1 MKKSKKNDEI
11 YSTIEPLDN
20 SGVAG
25 VYDILRSVLISA
37 SILILIITF
46 VFTMVIVDG
55 RSMQHTLESGD
66 KIIVTKMGY
75 QPKDGDVIVV
85 GKSEEGYSKPIVK
98 RVIATEGQTLEIDF
112 ENQQVIV
119 DGKVLD
125 EPYISS
131 ETIEGTAEIPEVIPE
146 GYVFVMGDNRYIS
159 MDSRYKDIGL
169 VNVDDIVGKA
179 VLWYFL
185 LTDLDLL
192 SKKSKSY
199 CNRLLSVL

>member
-98 RVIATEGQTLEIDF
+98 RVIATEGQTLKIDF

-179 VLWYFL
+179 VFVVFPF
-185 LTDLDLL
+185 D
-192 SKKSKSY
+192 
-199 CNRLLSVL
+199 RFGFIE

>member
-1 MKKSKKNDEI
+1 MKKNKKNDEI
-11 YSTIEPLDN
+11 YSTIEPLGN

-131 ETIEGTAEIPEVIPE
+131 ETIEGTAEIPDVIPE

-179 VLWYFL
+179 VFVVFPF
-185 LTDLDLL
+185 D
-192 SKKSKSY
+192 
-199 CNRLLSVL
+199 RFGFIE

>member
-11 YSTIEPLDN
+11 YWTIEPLDN

-98 RVIATEGQTLEIDF
+98 RVIATEGQTLKIDF

-179 VLWYFL
+179 VFVVFPF
-185 LTDLDLL
+185 D
-192 SKKSKSY
+192 
-199 CNRLLSVL
+199 RFGFIE

>member
-20 SGVAG
+20 SGVTG
-25 VYDILRSVLISA
+25 VYDILRSVFISA

-85 GKSEEGYSKPIVK
+85 GKSEDGYSKPIVK
-98 RVIATEGQTLEIDF
+98 RVIAIEGQTLKIDF

-179 VLWYFL
+179 VFVVFPF
-185 LTDLDLL
+185 D
-192 SKKSKSY
+192 
-199 CNRLLSVL
+199 RFGFIE

>member
-85 GKSEEGYSKPIVK
+85 GKSEDGYSKPIVK
-98 RVIATEGQTLEIDF
+98 RVIATEGQTLKIDF

-179 VLWYFL
+179 VFVVFPF
-185 LTDLDLL
+185 D
-192 SKKSKSY
+192 
-199 CNRLLSVL
+199 RFGFIE

>member
-25 VYDILRSVLISA
+25 VYDILRSVFISV

-98 RVIATEGQTLEIDF
+98 RVIATEGQTLKIDF

-179 VLWYFL
+179 VFVVFPF
-185 LTDLDLL
+185 D
-192 SKKSKSY
+192 
-199 CNRLLSVL
+199 RFGFIE

>member
-11 YSTIEPLDN
+11 YSTIELLDN

-25 VYDILRSVLISA
+25 VYDILRSVFISA

-66 KIIVTKMGY
+66 KIVVTKMGY

-98 RVIATEGQTLEIDF
+98 RVIATEGQTLKIDF

-179 VLWYFL
+179 VF
-185 LTDLDLL
+185 
-192 SKKSKSY
+192 
-199 CNRLLSVL
+199 VLFPFDRFGFIE

>member
-85 GKSEEGYSKPIVK
+85 GKSEERYSKPIVK

-119 DGKVLD
+119 DGKGLD

-179 VLWYFL
+179 VFVVFPF
-185 LTDLDLL
+185 D
-192 SKKSKSY
+192 
-199 CNRLLSVL
+199 RFGFIE

>member
-25 VYDILRSVLISA
+25 VYDILRSVFISA

-98 RVIATEGQTLEIDF
+98 RVIATEGQTLKIDF

-179 VLWYFL
+179 VFVVFPI
-185 LTDLDLL
+185 D
-192 SKKSKSY
+192 
-199 CNRLLSVL
+199 RFGFIE

>member
-179 VLWYFL
+179 VFVVFPF
-185 LTDLDLL
+185 D
-192 SKKSKSY
+192 
-199 CNRLLSVL
+199 RFGFIE

>member
-11 YSTIEPLDN
+11 YSTIEPLGN

-131 ETIEGTAEIPEVIPE
+131 ETIEGTAEIPDVIPE

-179 VLWYFL
+179 VFVVFPF
-185 LTDLDLL
+185 D
-192 SKKSKSY
+192 
-199 CNRLLSVL
+199 RFGFIE

>member
-146 GYVFVMGDNRYIS
+146 GYVIVMGDNRYIS

-179 VLWYFL
+179 VFVVFPF
-185 LTDLDLL
+185 D
-192 SKKSKSY
+192 
-199 CNRLLSVL
+199 RFGFIE

>member
-11 YSTIEPLDN
+11 YSTVEPISS

-25 VYDILRSVLISA
+25 FYDILRSVFVSA

-46 VFTMVIVDG
+46 IFTMVIVDG

-66 KIIVTKMGY
+66 KIIVTKMNY
-75 QPKDGDVIVV
+75 QPKDGDVVVV

-98 RVIATEGQTLEIDF
+98 RVIATAGQTLEIDF

-125 EPYISS
+125 EPYVSS
-131 ETIEGTAEIPEVIPE
+131 ETIEGTAEIPSVIPE

-169 VNVDDIVGKA
+169 VRVEDIVGKA
-179 VLWYFL
+179 TFVVFPF
-185 LTDLDLL
+185 D
-192 SKKSKSY
+192 
-199 CNRLLSVL
+199 RFGFIE

>member
-1 MKKSKKNDEI
+1 MKKSKNNDEI

-25 VYDILRSVLISA
+25 VYDILRSVFISA

-98 RVIATEGQTLEIDF
+98 RVIATEGQTLKIDF

-179 VLWYFL
+179 VFVVFPF
-185 LTDLDLL
+185 D
-192 SKKSKSY
+192 
-199 CNRLLSVL
+199 RFGFIE

>member
-25 VYDILRSVLISA
+25 VYDILRSVFISA

-98 RVIATEGQTLEIDF
+98 RVIATEGQTLKIDF
-112 ENQQVIV
+112 ENQRVIV

-179 VLWYFL
+179 VF
-185 LTDLDLL
+185 
-192 SKKSKSY
+192 
-199 CNRLLSVL
+199 VLFPFDRFGFIE

>member
-25 VYDILRSVLISA
+25 VYDILRSVFISA

-98 RVIATEGQTLEIDF
+98 RVIATEGQTLKIDF

-179 VLWYFL
+179 VF
-185 LTDLDLL
+185 
-192 SKKSKSY
+192 
-199 CNRLLSVL
+199 VLFPFDRFGFIE

>member
-25 VYDILRSVLISA
+25 VYDILRSVFISA

-75 QPKDGDVIVV
+75 QPKDGDFIVV
-85 GKSEEGYSKPIVK
+85 VKSEDGYSKPIVK
-98 RVIATEGQTLEIDF
+98 RVIATEGQTLKIDF

-179 VLWYFL
+179 VF
-185 LTDLDLL
+185 
-192 SKKSKSY
+192 
-199 CNRLLSVL
+199 VLFPFDRFGFIE

>member
-1 MKKSKKNDEI
+1 MKKSKNNDEI

-85 GKSEEGYSKPIVK
+85 GKSEDGYSKPIVK

-179 VLWYFL
+179 VFVVFPF
-185 LTDLDLL
+185 D
-192 SKKSKSY
+192 
-199 CNRLLSVL
+199 RFGFIE

>member
-25 VYDILRSVLISA
+25 VYDILRSVFISA

-55 RSMQHTLESGD
+55 CSMQHTLESGD

-98 RVIATEGQTLEIDF
+98 RVIATEGQTLKIDF

-179 VLWYFL
+179 VF
-185 LTDLDLL
+185 
-192 SKKSKSY
+192 
-199 CNRLLSVL
+199 VLFPFDRFGFIE

>member
-25 VYDILRSVLISA
+25 VYDILRSVFISA

-85 GKSEEGYSKPIVK
+85 GKSEDGYSKPIVK
-98 RVIATEGQTLEIDF
+98 RVIATEGQTLKIDF

-179 VLWYFL
+179 VFVVFPF
-185 LTDLDLL
+185 D
-192 SKKSKSY
+192 
-199 CNRLLSVL
+199 RFGFIE

>member
-1 MKKSKKNDEI
+1 MKKSKKNDEF

-179 VLWYFL
+179 VFVVFPF
-185 LTDLDLL
+185 D
-192 SKKSKSY
+192 
-199 CNRLLSVL
+199 RFGFIE

>member
-25 VYDILRSVLISA
+25 VYDILRSVFISA

-46 VFTMVIVDG
+46 VFIMVIVDG

-98 RVIATEGQTLEIDF
+98 RVIATEGQTLKIDF

-179 VLWYFL
+179 VF
-185 LTDLDLL
+185 
-192 SKKSKSY
+192 
-199 CNRLLSVL
+199 VLFPFDRFGFIE

>member
-25 VYDILRSVLISA
+25 VYDILRSVFISA

-98 RVIATEGQTLEIDF
+98 RVIAIEGQTLKIDF

-179 VLWYFL
+179 VFVVFPF
-185 LTDLDLL
+185 D
-192 SKKSKSY
+192 
-199 CNRLLSVL
+199 RFGFIE

>member
-25 VYDILRSVLISA
+25 VYDILRSVFISA

-85 GKSEEGYSKPIVK
+85 GKSEDGYSKPIVK
-98 RVIATEGQTLEIDF
+98 RVIAIEGQTLKIDF

-179 VLWYFL
+179 VFVVFPF
-185 LTDLDLL
+185 D
-192 SKKSKSY
+192 
-199 CNRLLSVL
+199 RFGFIE

>member
-25 VYDILRSVLISA
+25 VYDILRSVFISA

-85 GKSEEGYSKPIVK
+85 GKSEDGYSKPIVK
-98 RVIATEGQTLEIDF
+98 RVIATEGQTLKIDF

-179 VLWYFL
+179 VF
-185 LTDLDLL
+185 
-192 SKKSKSY
+192 
-199 CNRLLSVL
+199 VLFPFDRFGFIE

>member
-1 MKKSKKNDEI
+1 MKKNKKNDEI
-11 YSTIEPLDN
+11 YSTIEPLGN

-85 GKSEEGYSKPIVK
+85 GKSEDGYSKPIVK

-179 VLWYFL
+179 VFVVFPF
-185 LTDLDLL
+185 D
-192 SKKSKSY
+192 
-199 CNRLLSVL
+199 RFGFIE

>member
-11 YSTIEPLDN
+11 YSAIEPLDN

-25 VYDILRSVLISA
+25 VYDILRSVFISA

-85 GKSEEGYSKPIVK
+85 GKSEDGYSKPIVK
-98 RVIATEGQTLEIDF
+98 RVIAIEGQTLKIDF

-179 VLWYFL
+179 VFVVFPF
-185 LTDLDLL
+185 D
-192 SKKSKSY
+192 
-199 CNRLLSVL
+199 RFGFIE

>member
-1 MKKSKKNDEI
+1 MKKIKKNDEI

-25 VYDILRSVLISA
+25 VYDILRSVFISA

-98 RVIATEGQTLEIDF
+98 RVIATEGQTLKIDF

-179 VLWYFL
+179 VFVVFPF
-185 LTDLDLL
+185 D
-192 SKKSKSY
+192 
-199 CNRLLSVL
+199 RFGFIE

>member
-11 YSTIEPLDN
+11 YSTREPLDN

-25 VYDILRSVLISA
+25 VYDILRSVFISA

-85 GKSEEGYSKPIVK
+85 GKSEDGYSKPIVK
-98 RVIATEGQTLEIDF
+98 RVIATEGQTLKIDF

-179 VLWYFL
+179 VFVVFPF
-185 LTDLDLL
+185 D
-192 SKKSKSY
+192 
-199 CNRLLSVL
+199 RFGFIE

>member
-25 VYDILRSVLISA
+25 VYDILRSVFISA

-98 RVIATEGQTLEIDF
+98 RVIATEGQTLKIDF

-146 GYVFVMGDNRYIS
+146 GYIFVMGDNRYIS

-179 VLWYFL
+179 VFVVFPF
-185 LTDLDLL
+185 D
-192 SKKSKSY
+192 
-199 CNRLLSVL
+199 RFGFIE

>member
-1 MKKSKKNDEI
+1 MKKSKNNDEI

-179 VLWYFL
+179 VFVVFPF
-185 LTDLDLL
+185 D
-192 SKKSKSY
+192 
-199 CNRLLSVL
+199 RFGFIE

>member
-25 VYDILRSVLISA
+25 VYDILRSVFISA

-85 GKSEEGYSKPIVK
+85 GKSEDGYSKPIVK
-98 RVIATEGQTLEIDF
+98 RVIAIEGQTLKIDF

-179 VLWYFL
+179 VF
-185 LTDLDLL
+185 
-192 SKKSKSY
+192 
-199 CNRLLSVL
+199 VLFPFDRFGFIE

>member
-25 VYDILRSVLISA
+25 VYDILRSVFISA

-98 RVIATEGQTLEIDF
+98 RVIATEGQTLKIDF

-131 ETIEGTAEIPEVIPE
+131 KTIEGTAEIPEVIPE

-179 VLWYFL
+179 VF
-185 LTDLDLL
+185 
-192 SKKSKSY
+192 
-199 CNRLLSVL
+199 VLFPFDRFGFIE